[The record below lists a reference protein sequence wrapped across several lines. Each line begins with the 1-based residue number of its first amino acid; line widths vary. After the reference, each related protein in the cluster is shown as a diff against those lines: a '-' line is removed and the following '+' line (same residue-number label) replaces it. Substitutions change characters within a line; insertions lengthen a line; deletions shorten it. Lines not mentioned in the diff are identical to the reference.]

1 MAYTKRERI
10 QYSPEEEEA
19 VNLLITV
26 GTKRDVAK
34 VLAFLVRAPEATC
47 YAIECGTSLRES
59 EVSRVMRYLDDRGWI
74 LRREIDQEDGHP
86 VRMFTLAKTVPE
98 IITQIVRNGD
108 DAGNTVW

>member
-1 MAYTKRERI
+1 MKREHI

-47 YAIECGTSLRES
+47 YAIECGTRLRES
-59 EVSRVMRYLDDRGWI
+59 EVSRVMQYLGDKGWI
-74 LRREIDQEDGHP
+74 LRREVHPKDGHP
-86 VRMFTLAKTVPE
+86 TRMYTLTKTVPE

-108 DAGNTVW
+108 EAANKIR